1 MCSLAQK
8 SIGAPHVHLPPP
20 RDNGYVR
27 PTRYDGYGALT
38 VLLNTVTAAG
48 IVSTTHSC
56 QKFSGIRYI
65 SDPASETAGV
75 GSVVGPAAGSFVG
88 SFFEGDPFG
97 IAASVLSLATNA
109 ISTCFIGYRAW
120 YGHGFPVMH
129 MDLNYLVTGSIAL
142 LCATTVSSHFWV
154 VHRCLERSRSSSS
167 PVLFTLLFGYVSV
180 SYGAT

>member
-1 MCSLAQK
+1 M
-8 SIGAPHVHLPPP
+8 GAPHVHLPPP
-20 RDNGYVR
+20 RDNGYVLTR
-27 PTRYDGYGALT
+27 LTRYARYGALT
-38 VLLNTVTAAG
+38 VLFNTIIAAG

-56 QKFSGIRYI
+56 QKFGGIRYI
-65 SDPASETAGV
+65 SDPASESTGV
-75 GSVVGPAAGSFVG
+75 GNVVGPAAGNFVG

-129 MDLNYLVTGSIAL
+129 IHSNYLVTGNIAL
-142 LCATTVSSHFWV
+142 LCVTTVSSHFWV

>member
-1 MCSLAQK
+1 MLQFAIDNHRRCYHPGPGMCSLAQK
-8 SIGAPHVHLPPP
+8 SIGAPPVHPPPP

-38 VLLNTVTAAG
+38 VLFNTVTAAG

-120 YGHGFPVMH
+120 Y
-129 MDLNYLVTGSIAL
+129 DY
-142 LCATTVSSHFWV
+142 
-154 VHRCLERSRSSSS
+154 SSSRYEHDLK
-167 PVLFTLLFGYVSV
+167 LFMQATSRCCARQRSQVIFGSFTGV
-180 SYGAT
+180 